1 MPALTVGIFAPD
13 PDLALGVAQSLGEA
27 GPATDIALFQRT
39 VEERTF
45 TYVVPKAFPERIQP
59 LLESLAM
66 ADAAILLAPKLDAPF
81 GELVVG
87 LGLRGIPGILAM
99 VPGEHA
105 ERARTLVRPYLKGWR
120 EVALVDPRNAA
131 ALQPHLLEFAP
142 RVAEGPGE
150 LDVDHAMELKGRGTV
165 ALGVVRSGTLHPGEK
180 VIAQPLG
187 RDFQIRSIEF
197 AGGEIPKAI
206 PGTHVTLVMKGAS
219 AADLPRGTVL
229 TTDPKLGKAGEFG
242 LKLSPHPL
250 FKEHVGPGRTYV
262 LSSALQVRTVA
273 LTGDPPQFVARTGEP
288 LVFRP
293 GDAAMLALARPPGM
307 LRIVGQGT
315 LHPSLH

>member
-1 MPALTVGIFAPD
+1 LPALTVGVFAPD
-13 PDLALGVAQSLGEA
+13 PDQAMGAAASLAEA
-27 GPATDIALFQRT
+27 GPATDLALFQRT

-59 LLESLAM
+59 LMEALGM
-66 ADAAILLAPKLDAPF
+66 ADAAILVASRLDPAF

-87 LGLRGIPGILAM
+87 LGLRGIPGILGL
-99 VPGEHA
+99 VPGDHV
-105 ERARTLVRPYLKGWR
+105 ERARSLVRPYLKGWK
-120 EVALVDPRNAA
+120 EIELPDPREAG
-131 ALQPHLLEFAP
+131 ALQSHLLKFAP

-150 LDVDHAMELKGRGTV
+150 LDVDHAMELKGKGTV
-165 ALGVVRSGTLHPGEK
+165 ALGVVRRGTLHPGEK

-187 RDFQIRSIEF
+187 RDFQVRAIEF
-197 AGGEIPKAI
+197 AGAQVPKAI
-206 PGTHVTLVMKGAS
+206 PGTHVTLVLKGAT

-229 TTDPKLGKAGEFG
+229 TTDPKLGKAGEFA
-242 LKLSPHPL
+242 LRLSPHPL
-250 FKEHVGPGRTYV
+250 FKEPVGPGRTYV

-273 LTGDPPQFVARTGEP
+273 ISGEPPNLVARTSDP
-288 LVFRP
+288 LVFREYDP
-293 GDAAMLALARPPGM
+293 AMLALAHPPGK